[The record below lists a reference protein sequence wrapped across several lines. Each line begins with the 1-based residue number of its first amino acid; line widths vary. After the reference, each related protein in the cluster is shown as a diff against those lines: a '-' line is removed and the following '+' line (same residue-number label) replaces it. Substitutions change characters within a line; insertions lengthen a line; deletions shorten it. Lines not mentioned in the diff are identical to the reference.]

1 MTNLMLIATI
11 ARLLI
16 VNARFAWAQAAV
28 PVSGGGHASE
38 DTASRPS
45 RSMTPIARFVSPTS
59 SSASKVVGL

>member
-28 PVSGGGHASE
+28 PVSRGGHAVQK
-38 DTASRPS
+38 
-45 RSMTPIARFVSPTS
+45 TPLRV
-59 SSASKVVGL
+59 LHDR